1 MTKCLVTGGSGFL
14 GSEIVKECLRKGYDV
29 DVVDNLSSGSLNLL
43 KDCDVMFY
51 NLDVESEDF
60 VRKLQNNKYDYIF
73 NFGSDSSDRLYNL

>member
-1 MTKCLVTGGSGFL
+1 VTGSSGFL

-29 DVVDNLSSGSLNLL
+29 DVVDNLSGGNPELL

-51 NLDVESEDF
+51 NLDVESEEF

-73 NFGSDSSDRLYNL
+73 NFGSDSSD